1 MDHKSNICLRASRPF
16 IYAAF
21 NLSHASQW
29 WPNEW
34 GSWNT
39 TLTAI
44 SIKAR
49 AGRGNGLNHVWYLM
63 PSLFLFANHIVLTI
77 FCMISALR
85 KPRRSSC
92 TSTWCF
98 PPTYQSLQWAHPTA
112 NQPTLNAKFA
122 PSFSS
127 STNARFFLI
136 ANLVWLLWKLNII
149 STRGR
154 SLVLSSL
161 RTCEPRLVIY
171 IT

>member
-1 MDHKSNICLRASRPF
+1 MDRKSNIRPRASRPF
-16 IYAAF
+16 VYAAF

-29 WPNEW
+29 QPNEW
-34 GSWNT
+34 GPWNT

-49 AGRGNGLNHVWYLM
+49 AGRRNGLNHVWYLM
-63 PSLFLFANHIVLTI
+63 PSLFLFVNHIILTI
-77 FCMISALR
+77 FCMIGTLR
-85 KPRRSSC
+85 KPQWSSC
-92 TSTWCF
+92 TSTWCC
-98 PPTYQSLQWAHPTA
+98 PPTYQSLWRAHPTA

-127 STNARFFLI
+127 SANVRFFLI
-136 ANLVWLLWKLNII
+136 ADLVWLLWKLNII

-154 SLVLSSL
+154 SLVLSL
-161 RTCEPRLVIY
+161 PQTCEPRLVIY